1 MYLGRT
7 SSRAPLTRRQ
17 FDETLRAWLKGSDAE
32 RISEAKF
39 GVTPWLWVRSEAGEL
54 CHLNADTKRAG
65 VARYFALGEQAGHA
79 VPWLPV
85 TSARGSARKL
95 GFGTDGEV
103 IPGFYLYRRLSA

>member
-17 FDETLRAWLKGSDAE
+17 FDETLRAWLAGSDAE

-54 CHLNADTKRAG
+54 CHLNADTKRDG
-65 VARYFALGEQAGHA
+65 VARYVALSEATGQA

-85 TSARGSARKL
+85 SSARGSARKL
-95 GFGTDGEV
+95 GFGANGAV
-103 IPGFYLYRRLSA
+103 IPGFYLYRRLPA